1 MADSSNSEFLGTLR
15 SHLGAKGTPAI
26 ARDPVN
32 QPMIRHWCD
41 AMKNDHPIYTDP
53 DYAAKSV
60 HGEIVAPPT
69 MLNAWNML
77 GNIERIPD
85 PRDPQSNVITLLDD
99 AGFTSVVA
107 TNCEQEY
114 ARYLRLGDELSA
126 VLVLE
131 DISEEKHTGLGIG
144 HFVTTT
150 NEYRNQHDEVVG
162 RMRFRILKFRPG
174 TGKTAPAS
182 EGAAPAA
189 RPAAQQRPETTRERR
204 ESTLRFAEVEVGEE
218 LPTCPIPIT
227 TTLIVACAIA
237 SRDYQDVHHDRDLAI
252 ERGSPDIFMNILT
265 SSGLCGRY
273 ISDWAGPEALLQSLS
288 IRLGAPNYPG
298 DTMAMSGSVLSKE
311 EQDGTGLVS
320 VGLRGSN
327 GLGDHVTGSVKL
339 ALPIGA
345 GA

>member
-1 MADSSNSEFLGTLR
+1 MADSTNSEFLGSLR

-41 AMKNDHPIYTDP
+41 AMQNANPIYTDP
-53 DYAAKSV
+53 DRAAKSV

-77 GNIERIPD
+77 GNIERLPD
-85 PRDPQSNVITLLDD
+85 PRDPQSNVVSLLDE

-114 ARYLRLGDELSA
+114 ERYLRLGDELSA

-131 DISEEKHTGLGIG
+131 EISEEKHTGLGIG
-144 HFVTTT
+144 HFVTTM

-174 TGKTAPAS
+174 TGKIAAAPDGAGPPTAPAAKS
-182 EGAAPAA
+182 SPV
-189 RPAAQQRPETTRERR
+189 PPQKRR
-204 ESTLRFAEVEVGEE
+204 ESTLRFGEAAVGEE
-218 LPTCPIPIT
+218 LPACPIPIT

-252 ERGSPDIFMNILT
+252 ERGSPDI
-265 SSGLCGRY
+265 
-273 ISDWAGPEALLQSLS
+273 
-288 IRLGAPNYPG
+288 
-298 DTMAMSGSVLSKE
+298 
-311 EQDGTGLVS
+311 
-320 VGLRGSN
+320 
-327 GLGDHVTGSVKL
+327 
-339 ALPIGA
+339 
-345 GA
+345 